1 MDSLHTSKPHVV
13 CVPFPAQGHVNPF
26 MQFAKLL
33 HCLGFHITF
42 VNTEF
47 NHNRFVRSH
56 GADFVKGLP
65 DFIFE
70 TIPDG
75 LPPSD
80 KDATQDVPLL
90 CDSTRKKCY
99 GPFKELV
106 IKLNSSDDVPPISC
120 IVADGTLGF
129 AGRVAKDFGIPDVQL
144 WTASACGFLGY
155 LQFDDLVKRGI
166 LPFKVVRRCQVVS

>member
-1 MDSLHTSKPHVV
+1 MDSLRTSKRHVV
-13 CVPFPAQGHVNPF
+13 CVPFRAQGHVNPF

-33 HCLGFHITF
+33 HCLGFHTTF

-47 NHNRFVRSH
+47 NRFVRFH

-65 DFIFE
+65 DFVFE

-80 KDATQDVPLL
+80 KDATQDVPSL
-90 CDSTRKKCY
+90 
-99 GPFKELV
+99 
-106 IKLNSSDDVPPISC
+106 
-120 IVADGTLGF
+120 
-129 AGRVAKDFGIPDVQL
+129 VAKDFGVPDVQL

-155 LQFDDLVKRGI
+155 LQFDDLVKRDI
-166 LPFKVVRRCQVVS
+166 LPFKGTIFFLFLSLPVFVSAYV